1 MIVVNTTEVR
11 YNYAMEF
18 ERNNRQYYSTHKVIN
33 LSPKGIPFMPGLSL
47 ILLGAVIILA
57 PKFFLAAVSTL
68 LILMGG
74 LLCYVAWKFVRLKKQ
89 FSRFAQDIQ
98 NSVEIRSFNV
108 RGDDIDITET
118 DTKKILYH

>member
-1 MIVVNTTEVR
+1 M
-11 YNYAMEF
+11 
-18 ERNNRQYYSTHKVIN
+18 
-33 LSPKGIPFMPGLSL
+33 
-47 ILLGAVIILA
+47 
-57 PKFFLAAVSTL
+57 L

-89 FSRFAQDIQ
+89 FSKFAQDIQ